1 MEQEIEQNPEPELFK
16 PEAKNFFTLLMESFK
31 FFTLNLP
38 AIATIVIPVFLV
50 VEFLVPLLSI
60 FVDDLANE
68 LTGWKLIDNFLSWV
82 IEYIT
87 IEFIRQLIGG
97 IAWIAVIRVIAGAM
111 HGEKIQGV
119 QAMKDGTNMLPMYFV
134 TAVIFYAF
142 WIISSLLLIIPGII
156 FAVYCAFW
164 QYSYV
169 LRGKGAFSAL
179 TYSYSL
185 VKDDFLR
192 VFLNVFGIMVLL
204 FVFDYFL
211 LELISNA
218 IAGAVDSEEGLLY
231 GIVNAILMALG
242 KVLEVGIEIIFL
254 MMLFMDIEKD

>member
-119 QAMKDGTNMLPMYFV
+119 QAMKDGINMLPMYFV

-254 MMLFMDIEKD
+254 MMLFMDLEKD